1 MIVHAT
7 PDQARTILGAMRW
20 VASTE
25 GVTPLSPADHAT
37 LGAAYRYVFKGT
49 EALDVDA
56 LPPTTPSE
64 LAGALSEPMLAEHA
78 LRFLAVM
85 ALVDG
90 RLDERKISLVL
101 CYSTALNVHEDYLR
115 QLAEAGLGHLQ
126 WVAMDM
132 MRQNIRSIA
141 GLVWNPDNVAGT
153 FLPYS
158 GTGADV
164 DLALRYQ
171 ALGELPR
178 GTFGRA
184 LWSHYRRN
192 GYAFPGEK
200 SGLNEKFATPHDAT
214 HVLSGY
220 DTSPHGELLVSTF
233 TAAMHKQEP
242 MSGHILPVIFSWHLG
257 IQLNAV
263 AKSATGAFD
272 PEAFWLAWDRGSEI
286 TVDTF
291 GPSWDFWAI
300 VDAQVAELRKRYA
313 IPPLDASADAS
324 LALLNT

>member
-1 MIVHAT
+1 
-7 PDQARTILGAMRW
+7 MRW
-20 VASTE
+20 VASAA
-25 GVTPLSPADHAT
+25 GATPLGPADRAT
-37 LGAAYRYVFKGT
+37 LGAAYRYVFKGRD
-49 EALDVDA
+49 ALDVDG
-56 LPPTTPSE
+56 LPPTTPAE
-64 LAGALSEPMLAEHA
+64 LAGVLSDQALAEHA
-78 LRFLAVM
+78 VRFLAVM

-90 RLDERKISLVL
+90 RLDERKIVLVL
-101 CYSTALNVHEDYLR
+101 RYATALRVHEDYLR

-141 GLVWNPDNVAGT
+141 GLVWNADNVIGT

-158 GTGADV
+158 GTGSDV
-164 DLALRYQ
+164 DLARRYQ

-178 GTFGRA
+178 GTFGRGFWA
-184 LWSHYRRN
+184 HYRRN

-200 SGLNEKFATPHDAT
+200 NGLSEKFATPHDST

-263 AKSATGAFD
+263 AKRATGAFD

-286 TVDTF
+286 NVDTF
-291 GPSWDFWAI
+291 GPGWDLWAL
-300 VDAQVAELRKRYA
+300 VDAEVAELRKRYA
-313 IPPLDASADAS
+313 IPPLDAAADAT
-324 LALLNT
+324 LALLTT